1 VNDAVERL
9 VNLAFFLADA
19 TEAVTRDRIRTE
31 VKGYPTDQDE
41 DAFLR
46 MFERDKDQLRAAG
59 FTILTDENNR
69 YSVDRSATFATTVD
83 LSADEIAAL
92 RAAGGAL
99 LADPSFPFGSD
110 LRLALAK
117 IAAGS
122 DSDGPDAT
130 IAAASR
136 LADEDPERQ
145 GASVADLS
153 AAATASK
160 RVAFGYTNSYG
171 ASAPHDV
178 EPYGLFLHDGRW
190 YLVGCDIDRDEVRT
204 YTVSR
209 MSAIV
214 ANRSKPAT
222 PDFVRPAG
230 FDVGSF
236 VRLPFQYGP
245 PTEEFEAELA
255 IDPSAAWRAERL
267 TAGQGV
273 LTPDGDGFRWRV
285 SARSISRLTR
295 FVVENEPGVRLIGPP
310 HACTALRDGLETV
323 ANLHG

>member
-1 VNDAVERL
+1 MSDAVERL
-9 VNLAFFLADA
+9 VNLALFLSDA
-19 TEAVTRDRIRTE
+19 TAPVTRDRIRTE
-31 VKGYPTDQDE
+31 VKGYPKGQDE

-59 FTILTDENNR
+59 FTILTDEDSR
-69 YSVDRSATFATTVD
+69 YSVDRDATFASTVD
-83 LSADEIAAL
+83 LTAEEVAAL
-92 RAAGGAL
+92 RAAGIAL
-99 LADPSFPFGSD
+99 LADPSFPFGPD

-117 IAAGS
+117 IASGS
-122 DSDGPDAT
+122 DTDGPDAT
-130 IAAASR
+130 ISAASR

-145 GASVADLS
+145 GVSVADLS

-160 RVAFGYTNSYG
+160 RVTFGYTNSYG

-190 YLVGCDIDRDEVRT
+190 YLVGRDIARDEVRT

-209 MSAIV
+209 MATIAV
-214 ANRSKPAT
+214 NTAKPAT
-222 PDFVRPAG
+222 PDFARPDG

-245 PTEEFEAELA
+245 PAEEFEAELA
-255 IDPSAAWRAERL
+255 IDASAAWRAERL
-267 TAGQGV
+267 TAGQGE

-285 SARSISRLTR
+285 SARSVPRLTR
-295 FVVENEPGVRLIGPP
+295 FVVENEPGIRLIGPP

>member
-1 VNDAVERL
+1 MSDAVERL
-9 VNLAFFLADA
+9 VNLALFLSDA
-19 TEAVTRDRIRTE
+19 TVPVTRDRVRTE
-31 VKGYPTDQDE
+31 IKGYPAGQDE

-59 FTILTDENNR
+59 FTILTDEDNR
-69 YSVDRSATFATTVD
+69 YSVDRDATFASTVD
-83 LSADEIAAL
+83 LTPEEIAAL
-92 RAAGGAL
+92 RAAGTAL
-99 LADPSFPFGSD
+99 LADPSFPFGPD

-122 DSDGPDAT
+122 DNDVSQF
-130 IAAASR
+130 AAGSR

-145 GASVADLS
+145 GVSVAVLS
-153 AAATASK
+153 TAATTSK
-160 RVAFGYTNSYG
+160 RVTFGYTNSYG

-190 YLVGCDIDRDEVRT
+190 YLVGRDIARDDVRT

-209 MSAIV
+209 MDSIAV
-214 ANRSKPAT
+214 NTAKPAT
-222 PDFVRPAG
+222 PDFERPDG

-245 PTEEFEAELA
+245 PAEEFEAELA
-255 IDPSAAWRAERL
+255 IDPSAAWRAKRL
-267 TAGQGV
+267 TAGQGELV
-273 LTPDGDGFRWRV
+273 ADGDGFRWRV
-285 SARSISRLTR
+285 SARSVSRLVR

-310 HACTALRDGLETV
+310 HACTALRDGLESV

>member
-1 VNDAVERL
+1 MNDAVERL

-19 TEAVTRDRIRTE
+19 AEAVTRDRVRTE
-31 VKGYPTDQDE
+31 VKGYSADQDE

-69 YSVDRSATFATTVD
+69 YHVDRDATFASTVD
-83 LSADEIAAL
+83 LNAEEIAAL
-92 RAAGGAL
+92 RAAGTAL
-99 LADPSFPFGSD
+99 LADPSFPFGPD

-117 IAAGS
+117 IASGS
-122 DSDGPDAT
+122 DSDGAAAT

-145 GASVADLS
+145 GVSVADLS

-160 RVAFGYTNSYG
+160 RVTFAYTNSYG
-171 ASAPHDV
+171 VSAPHDV

-190 YLVGCDIDRDEVRT
+190 YLVGRDLALNEVRT
-204 YTVSR
+204 YTVTR
-209 MSAIV
+209 MDAIAV
-214 ANRSKPAT
+214 NRTKPAS
-222 PDFVRPAG
+222 PDFERPIG

-245 PTEEFEAELA
+245 STEKFEAELA
-255 IDPSAAWRAERL
+255 IDASAAWRAERL

-273 LTPDGDGFRWRV
+273 LTADGDGFRWRV
-285 SARSISRLTR
+285 SARSVSRLMR